1 MYYVYLLQSVVDDRI
16 YVGQT
21 SDLKRR
27 IREHRAG
34 RDYTTRKYGGI
45 RLVFYEA
52 FVSKEDSLRREKY
65 FKTTKG
71 KSSLRLIT
79 RSSIKKIS

>member
-1 MYYVYLLQSVVDDRI
+1 MYYVYILQSAVDDRI
-16 YVGQT
+16 YIGQT

-27 IREHRAG
+27 VKEHQVG
-34 RDYTTRKYGGI
+34 KGYTTRKYGGV

-52 FVSKEDSLRREKY
+52 FASKEDSLRREKY

-79 RSSIKKIS
+79 RSSLKRS